1 MRRYAPFV
9 LAALIV
15 SLPCSMARA
24 WHDKGHKVTAMIAYR
39 SLSPATH
46 DRVVGVLKKHVA
58 YASGDWAGRIEPG
71 TDPDAS
77 LFLFASVFPDDAR
90 KDGPFHEY
98 HVPDAHFI
106 DIPYLPGRG
115 DRRDPTIRIE
125 DPYAPNNLLKA
136 YRLRLGEIKSASVSD
151 AGKALALSWVFHLVG
166 DIHQPLHSVTLY
178 SRRLRS
184 GDRGGNMIKFAPD
197 LAARTGQANLHAY
210 WDGLPGEDHAFAN
223 VEAKASEVMMKHPE
237 GGLDLTSDVVEEWMT
252 ESLGLARSRAYAGLI
267 GAGTMIDDLPAGYED
282 AAKPAADLRLA
293 QAGYRLARVLED
305 LYGEP

>member
-1 MRRYAPFV
+1 MRCYARWV
-9 LAALIV
+9 LAVLV
-15 SLPCSMARA
+15 LSPLGSTARA
-24 WHDKGHKVTAMIAYR
+24 WHDKGHKVTALIAYR
-39 SLSPATH
+39 SLRPATR
-46 DRVVGVLKKHVA
+46 DRVVGALNKHVA
-58 YASGDWAGRIEPG
+58 YTSGNWAGRIEPG

-106 DIPYLPGRG
+106 DIPYFPDRG
-115 DRRDPTIRIE
+115 DRKDPTIRIE
-125 DPYAPNNLLKA
+125 DPYAPNNLVKA
-136 YRLRLGEIKSASVSD
+136 YCLRVGEIKSASVSD

-178 SRRLRS
+178 SRHLRS
-184 GDRGGNMIKFAPD
+184 GDRGGNTIRFAPG

-237 GGLDLTSDVVEEWMT
+237 GSLDLTRDVVEEWMT
-252 ESLGLARSRAYAGLI
+252 ESFGLARSRVYAGLT

-282 AAKPAADLRLA
+282 AARPAADLRLA